1 MKWITNILKTYNK
14 GLKYE
19 ELDFN
24 FDQLS
29 ENYTILLED
38 YRLVEKALSEV
49 EDEIIIL
56 YDTIETLENPVNQFK
71 EYWYNKYSKKN
82 DKKWNGISLKSYC
95 TTKNKTV
102 PKVTGSNSDDLAN
115 KALKKVHS
123 LIPYLGDPKEYWQY
137 ADETVYRRLGDC
149 EDGAILMYNI
159 MITSGV
165 PAWRIRLNAGNV
177 QGGGHCYL
185 TYLRESDNTWY
196 VLDWCY
202 WYKDSVNFKKK
213 WTDAKKYFGVWFSWN
228 EDYVWE
234 EENQG
239 RE

>member
-123 LIPYLGDPKEYWQY
+123 LIPYLGDPTTCLKRATEY
-137 ADETVYRRLGDC
+137 
-149 EDGAILMYNI
+149 YNI
-159 MITSGV
+159 KMQ
-165 PAWRIRLNAGNV
+165 N
-177 QGGGHCYL
+177 C
-185 TYLRESDNTWY
+185 ESIQDH
-196 VLDWCY
+196 
-202 WYKDSVNFKKK
+202 
-213 WTDAKKYFGVWFSWN
+213 
-228 EDYVWE
+228 
-234 EENQG
+234 
-239 RE
+239 